1 MKALVLDG
9 GGKGDKLTSVAVLGM
24 TSALAGRADFVEV
37 VKPRELA
44 IAPCA
49 GCFGCWTRTPGECVI
64 KDDARDVVG
73 SYVASDLVVFVTPVT
88 FGGYSSQLK
97 KLLDR
102 IILSVLDPRFTIVGG
117 EVHHRL
123 RYRRY
128 PKTVGFG
135 TLPAPDPDAERLFA
149 RLVAR
154 NGINVHQHCDVEILA
169 GVTDPVPARRSA
181 ERLLDR
187 AGVPA

>member
-9 GGKGDKLTSVAVLGM
+9 SREGDSLAPVAVLGM
-24 TSALAGRADFVEV
+24 TSALAGRVDFVEL

-73 SYVASDLVVFVTPVT
+73 SYVGSDLVVYVTPVT
-88 FGGYSSQLK
+88 FGGYSSELK

-102 IILSVLDPRFTIVGG
+102 IILSVLDPRFTVVGG

-135 TLPAPDPDAERLFA
+135 TLPSPDPEAERLFA

-154 NGINVHQHCDVEILA
+154 NGINAHQRFDVEILA
-169 GVTDPVPARRSA
+169 GVTDPVSARISA